1 MRSGGSEGE
10 QVTAQSSI
18 TTGTPVEEGPGGDDL
33 LTRLGDEN
41 ALLRAA
47 LSEMRARL
55 EEMEVASEHDPLTG
69 LPNRHSF
76 MRALDRVVSNAN
88 RHGTP
93 GALLYLDIDGLE
105 AINARHG
112 QVAGDAA
119 LIHVGKLLQDLVRTT
134 DFAAR
139 VGGDEFGIIL
149 DHLDQESAIETA
161 ERIGRCIEQSP
172 LDLGGGT
179 LPMRA
184 SIGGGHHPARRHGRG
199 GEPPRRTDHA
209 QGQSILGPS
218 AGVGFSGSRV
228 T

>member
-1 MRSGGSEGE
+1 VK
-10 QVTAQSSI
+10 QVTAQTSI
-18 TTGTPVEEGPGGDDL
+18 VGDELDL
-33 LTRLGDEN
+33 LSQLREEN

-47 LSEMRARL
+47 MAEMRGRL
-55 EEMEVASEHDPLTG
+55 EEMERASERDALTG
-69 LPNRHSF
+69 LPNRPSF

-112 QVAGDAA
+112 QIAGDAA

-161 ERIGRCIEQSP
+161 ERIGRCIESTP
-172 LDLGGGT
+172 LDLGGGSVK
-179 LPMRA
+179 LRA
-184 SIGGGHHPARRHGRG
+184 SIGIATILRGDTVEEVSRR
-199 GEPPRRTDHA
+199 GELTMRKA
-209 QGQSILGPS
+209 K
-218 AGVGFSGSRV
+218 AF
-228 T
+228 